1 MDATSPAALLA
12 PLIPLAAAA
21 GLNLYATG
29 LIAGLLGHYHWI
41 ALPPGLHWLENPWV
55 IGVFGLLF
63 ALEFF
68 ADKIR
73 YVDVIW
79 NFLHTVIR
87 PVGALVLAI
96 GLTKGIPDWSLP
108 LLLLAGATAL
118 TTHAAKSSLSLGLKI
133 APPVGLNT
141 ARSLAEDAAA
151 FGLTW
156 LAFTHPWIALSLLAA
171 LLALFAWLTPRLFSL
186 ARFWLVSPFQALK
199 VALKGPLP
207 APVRRFDGWLNPL
220 FGKALPVPAELEF
233 IHPVFISRGRGLGFW
248 RRGHLAV
255 DGENLYIIRPRWF
268 AKPVTAIPVAAV
280 HHLRLQSGWFW
291 GELEVNLPRG
301 RALLLIPVP
310 AVSALADTLA
320 GCAQEAGAWEIDRPQ
335 PRIESSPVSAES
347 LN

>member
-29 LIAGLLGHYHWI
+29 LIAGLLGHYHWLN
-41 ALPPGLHWLENPWV
+41 LPPGLHWLENPWV
-55 IGVFGLLF
+55 IGVFALMF

-96 GLTKGIPDWSLP
+96 GLTRDLPEWSLP

-141 ARSLAEDAAA
+141 ARSLAEDGAAI
-151 FGLTW
+151 GLTW
-156 LAFTHPWIALSLLAA
+156 LAFTHPWIALGLLLA
-171 LLALFAWLTPRLFSL
+171 LMALFAWLAPRLFAL
-186 ARFWLVSPFQALK
+186 GGFWLVSPFQALK

-207 APVRRFDGWLNPL
+207 APVRRYDAWLNPL
-220 FGKALPVPAELEF
+220 FDKSLPTPASLAF
-233 IHPVFISRGRGLGFW
+233 LHPVFISRGKGLGFW
-248 RRGHLAV
+248 RRGHLAL
-255 DGENLYIIRPRWF
+255 DGENLYIVRPRWF
-268 AKPVTAIPVAAV
+268 AKPVTVVPLSAV

-291 GELEVNLPRG
+291 GELEINLPRG
-301 RALLLIPVP
+301 RATLLIPAPASAPLAAALGERAPDGGVWETGISAAALPPPVP
-310 AVSALADTLA
+310 ALM
-320 GCAQEAGAWEIDRPQ
+320 
-335 PRIESSPVSAES
+335 
-347 LN
+347 N

>member
-1 MDATSPAALLA
+1 MDTASPAALLA

-55 IGVFGLLF
+55 IGVFAAMF

-96 GLTKGIPDWSLP
+96 GLTKELPEWSLP
-108 LLLLAGATAL
+108 LLLLAGATAF
-118 TTHAAKSSLSLGLKI
+118 TTHAAKSSLSLGLKL

-141 ARSLAEDAAA
+141 LRSIAEDSAAI
-151 FGLTW
+151 GLTW
-156 LAFTHPWIALSLLAA
+156 LAFTHPWIALSLFLIIMAV
-171 LLALFAWLTPRLFSL
+171 FAWLTPRLLAL
-186 ARFWLVSPFQALK
+186 ARVWLVSPLQALK
-199 VALKGPLP
+199 VFFKGPLLS
-207 APVRRFDGWLNPL
+207 PVRRFDGWINAL
-220 FGKALPVPAELEF
+220 FGKSLPMPAELDF
-233 IHPVFISRGRGLGFW
+233 IHPAFISRGKGLGFW

-255 DGENLYIIRPRWF
+255 AGETLYIVRPRWF
-268 AKPVTAIPVAAV
+268 AKPVTAIPLQDI

-320 GCAQEAGAWEIDRPQ
+320 GRAGEAGAWEINRPLPQ
-335 PRIESSPVSAES
+335 QDPPPVPVES